1 MKSFSVAAGLPN
13 IIGEIDFVSY
23 YNTQYWNK
31 GTGGAFD
38 KGSTFNGGSNW
49 NQASTSGDNGYNKQH
64 GFSFDASRSN
74 PIYGSSST
82 VTPLSE
88 SCRFYIRY

>member
-13 IIGEIDFVSY
+13 I
-23 YNTQYWNK
+23 
-31 GTGGAFD
+31 TGGLISASAGLVEAVGSGAMVAGED
-38 KGSTFNGGSNW
+38 KARQLAW
-49 NQASTSGDNGYNKQH
+49 ASTKVRSGS
-64 GFSFDASRSN
+64 FSFDASLSS